1 MYLRDE
7 FAILIPDLDKHQ
19 IPSTNNQIIS
29 KIPMTE
35 INVLVI
41 WELEVIW
48 DLVIGIWDFQ
58 IGFNMMSFS
67 LKEIRA
73 KVEALEKEIRL
84 QRSIFEVI
92 PEPFLIL
99 DREGDF
105 LKVNPK
111 GMELLGFPPEELQG
125 RVLIDVVPLEDLS
138 RIREAFEEMG
148 QGNEVRFRTQIIS
161 RLGERIPVELFGVP
175 REGAFFIMLRDLRE
189 KVEIEGEFERM
200 KREFTDKIR
209 ERDLYARELQVI
221 RDLYKDKMKE
231 IEVMKE
237 EALLLSYTDDLTGI
251 YNHRFFIQQ
260 LTLEVE
266 RQKRYASPLSLLMI
280 DIDYFKHYNDTNGHL
295 AGDQVLKAIAVLIQ
309 RGVRQTDIVARY
321 GGEEFSAILIN
332 AGRGKAFEIAERV
345 RRNVADT
352 RIPNEGAQPNKNL
365 TVSIGVATFSSSI
378 PTLTDLIREADHAL
392 YRAKKAG
399 RNCIEG

>member
-1 MYLRDE
+1 MTVPPRAHRDRVIFATPAGREGFPLFCKEGLGEIIRRPGSFGFPDNEMKALSLRE
-7 FAILIPDLDKHQ
+7 I
-19 IPSTNNQIIS
+19 ST
-29 KIPMTE
+29 
-35 INVLVI
+35 
-41 WELEVIW
+41 
-48 DLVIGIWDFQ
+48 
-58 IGFNMMSFS
+58 
-67 LKEIRA
+67 

-84 QRSIFEVI
+84 QRSILDAI

-99 DREGDF
+99 DRGGNF
-105 LKVNPK
+105 LKVNPI
-111 GMELLGFPPEELQG
+111 GMEFFGYSPEELEE
-125 RVLIDVVPLEDLS
+125 RVLMDLVPLEDLS
-138 RIREAFEEMG
+138 AIRDGLEEMG
-148 QGNEVRFRTQIIS
+148 RGKEVRFRTRMIS
-161 RLGERIPVELFGVP
+161 RLGERIPVELFGVH
-175 REGAFFIMLRDLRE
+175 REDAFFITLRDLRE
-189 KVEIEGEFERM
+189 RAEVEAEFERM
-200 KREFTDKIR
+200 KKEFADKIR

-221 RDLYKDKMKE
+221 RDLYKERMKE

-266 RQKRYASPLSLLMI
+266 RQKRYASPLALLMI

-295 AGDQVLKAIAVLIQ
+295 AGDQVLKAIAFLIQ

-332 AGRGKAFEIAERV
+332 AGREKALEIAERV

-352 RIPNEGAQPNKNL
+352 RMPNQGAQQNKNL
-365 TVSIGVATFSSSI
+365 TVSIGLATFSPSI
-378 PTLTDLIREADHAL
+378 STLTDLIREADHAL